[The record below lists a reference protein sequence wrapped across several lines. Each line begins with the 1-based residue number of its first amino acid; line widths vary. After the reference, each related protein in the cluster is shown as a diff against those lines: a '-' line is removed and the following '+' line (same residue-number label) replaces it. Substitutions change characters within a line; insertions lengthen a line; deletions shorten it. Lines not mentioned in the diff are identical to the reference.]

1 MLPSLQGSSVP
12 SQSKGK
18 GKHRVGT
25 SPSAI
30 PAKRSTQG
38 DDKEEEEEVNAGSA
52 AKRRRVKSHMTSH
65 MTGEDFSTNL
75 LIEC

>member
-1 MLPSLQGSSVP
+1 M
-12 SQSKGK
+12 
-18 GKHRVGT
+18 GT
-25 SPSAI
+25 SPSAV
-30 PAKRSTQG
+30 PAKHSAQG
-38 DDKEEEEEVNAGSA
+38 DDEEEEEEEVNAGSA